1 MQDMSD
7 VKIISMLGEVNN
19 KINDIAIIL
28 ENIQDRM
35 NKNFKVLAENQ
46 VSTADKLNEMW
57 DDIKEIKFKVE
68 VLESGVGLN
77 ASKIGELSKRGT
89 I

>member
-1 MQDMSD
+1 MENTSD
-7 VKIISMLGEVNN
+7 VKIISMLGEVNG
-19 KINDIAIIL
+19 KINDIAILL
-28 ENIQDRM
+28 ENIQDKM
-35 NKNFKVLAENQ
+35 NKNFRVLAENQ
-46 VSTADKLNEMW
+46 ISTVDKLNELG
-57 DDIKEIKFKVE
+57 DDIKEIKFKVG

>member
-1 MQDMSD
+1 MQETSD
-7 VKIISMLGEVNN
+7 IKIISMLGEVNG
-19 KINDIAIIL
+19 KINDIAIML

-35 NKNFKVLAENQ
+35 NKNFRVLAENQ
-46 VSTADKLNEMW
+46 ISTTDKLNELG
-57 DDIKEIKFKVE
+57 DDVKEIKFKVG

-77 ASKIGELSKRGT
+77 ASKRGELSKRGT

>member
-1 MQDMSD
+1 MQETSD
-7 VKIISMLGEVNN
+7 IKIISMLGEVNG
-19 KINDIAIIL
+19 KINDIAIML

-35 NKNFKVLAENQ
+35 NKNFRVLAENQ
-46 VSTADKLNEMW
+46 ISTTDKLNELG
-57 DDIKEIKFKVE
+57 DDIREIKFKVG

>member
-1 MQDMSD
+1 MEGTSD
-7 VKIISMLGEVNN
+7 VKIISMLGEVNG
-19 KINDIAIIL
+19 KINDIAIML
-28 ENIQDRM
+28 ENIQERM
-35 NKNFKVLAENQ
+35 NKNFRVLAENQ
-46 VSTADKLNEMW
+46 VSTVDKLNELG
-57 DDIKEIKFKVE
+57 DDIKEIKFKVG

>member
-1 MQDMSD
+1 MQETSD
-7 VKIISMLGEVNN
+7 IKIISMLGEVNG
-19 KINDIAIIL
+19 KINNIAIML

-35 NKNFKVLAENQ
+35 NKNFRVLAENQ
-46 VSTADKLNEMW
+46 ISTKDKLNELG
-57 DDIKEIKFKVE
+57 DDIKEIKFKVG

>member
-1 MQDMSD
+1 MEETSD
-7 VKIISMLGEVNN
+7 IKIISMLGDVNN
-19 KINDIAIIL
+19 KINDIAVIL

-35 NKNFKVLAENQ
+35 NKNFRILAENQ
-46 VSTADKLNEMW
+46 ISTADKLNELG

>member
-46 VSTADKLNEMW
+46 VSTADKLNEMG
-57 DDIKEIKFKVE
+57 DDIKEIKFKVG

>member
-1 MQDMSD
+1 MQETSD
-7 VKIISMLGEVNN
+7 IKIISMLGEVNG
-19 KINDIAIIL
+19 KINDIAIML

-35 NKNFKVLAENQ
+35 NKNFRVLAETQ
-46 VSTADKLNEMW
+46 ISTTDKLNELG
-57 DDIKEIKFKVE
+57 DDIKEIKFKVG

>member
-1 MQDMSD
+1 MENTSD
-7 VKIISMLGEVNN
+7 VKIISMLGEVNG
-19 KINDIAIIL
+19 KINDIAILL
-28 ENIQDRM
+28 ENIQDKM
-35 NKNFKVLAENQ
+35 SKNFRVLAENQ
-46 VSTADKLNEMW
+46 ISTVDKLNELG
-57 DDIKEIKFKVE
+57 DDIKEIKFKVG

>member
-1 MQDMSD
+1 MENTSD
-7 VKIISMLGEVNN
+7 VKIISMLGEVNG
-19 KINDIAIIL
+19 KINDIAILL
-28 ENIQDRM
+28 ENIQDKM
-35 NKNFKVLAENQ
+35 NKNFRVLAENQ
-46 VSTADKLNEMW
+46 ISTVDKLNELG

>member
-1 MQDMSD
+1 MEGTSD
-7 VKIISMLGEVNN
+7 VKIISMLGEVNS
-19 KINDIAIIL
+19 KINDIAIML
-28 ENIQDRM
+28 ENIQERM
-35 NKNFKVLAENQ
+35 NKNFRVLAENQ
-46 VSTADKLNEMW
+46 VSTVDKLNELG
-57 DDIKEIKFKVE
+57 DDIKEIKFKVG

>member
-1 MQDMSD
+1 MEETSD
-7 VKIISMLGEVNN
+7 IKIISMLGDVNN
-19 KINDIAIIL
+19 KINDIAVIL

-35 NKNFKVLAENQ
+35 NKNFRILAENQ
-46 VSTADKLNEMW
+46 MSTADKLNELG

>member
-1 MQDMSD
+1 MEKTSD
-7 VKIISMLGEVNN
+7 VKIISMLGEVNG
-19 KINDIAIIL
+19 KINDIAILL
-28 ENIQDRM
+28 ENIQDKM
-35 NKNFKVLAENQ
+35 NKNFRVLAENQ
-46 VSTADKLNEMW
+46 ISTVDKLNELG
-57 DDIKEIKFKVE
+57 DDIKEIKFKVG

>member
-46 VSTADKLNEMW
+46 VSTADKLNEMG

>member
-1 MQDMSD
+1 MENTSD
-7 VKIISMLGEVNN
+7 VKIISMLGEVNG
-19 KINDIAIIL
+19 KINDIAILL
-28 ENIQDRM
+28 ENIKDKM
-35 NKNFKVLAENQ
+35 NKNFRVLAENQ
-46 VSTADKLNEMW
+46 ISTVDKLNELG
-57 DDIKEIKFKVE
+57 DDIKEIKFKVG

>member
-1 MQDMSD
+1 MEETSD
-7 VKIISMLGEVNN
+7 IKIISMLGDVNN
-19 KINDIAIIL
+19 KINDIAVIL

-35 NKNFKVLAENQ
+35 NKNFRILAENQ
-46 VSTADKLNEMW
+46 ISTVDKLSELG

>member
-1 MQDMSD
+1 MQETSD
-7 VKIISMLGEVNN
+7 IKIISMLGEVNG
-19 KINDIAIIL
+19 KINDIAIML

-35 NKNFKVLAENQ
+35 NKNFRVLAENQ
-46 VSTADKLNEMW
+46 ISTTDKLNELG
-57 DDIKEIKFKVE
+57 DDIKEIKFKVG

-77 ASKIGELSKRGT
+77 ASKRGELSKRGT

>member
-1 MQDMSD
+1 MKETSD
-7 VKIISMLGEVNN
+7 IKIISMLGDVNN
-19 KINDIAIIL
+19 KINDIAVIL

-35 NKNFKVLAENQ
+35 NKNFRILAENQ
-46 VSTADKLNEMW
+46 ISTADKLNELGG
-57 DDIKEIKFKVE
+57 DIKEIKFKVE

>member
-1 MQDMSD
+1 MEDTND
-7 VKIISMLGEVNN
+7 IKIISMLGDVNN
-19 KINDIAIIL
+19 KINDIAVIL

-35 NKNFKVLAENQ
+35 NKNFRVLAENQ
-46 VSTADKLNEMW
+46 ISVSEKLNEMGE
-57 DDIKEIKFKVE
+57 DIKEIKFKVG

-89 I
+89 F